1 MAGGHQQQTKPGR
14 RAPGTGFL
22 FPALSDPHES
32 DQENPH
38 PSAQFFDC
46 KLQVI

>member
-1 MAGGHQQQTKPGR
+1 MARGQQQQTNPGR

-22 FPALSDPHES
+22 FPALSNPHDS

-38 PSAQFFDC
+38 QSAQFFDR
-46 KLQVI
+46 KFQVI